1 MHAILTLISAGNKET
16 IRFKITLKIMS
27 FVRHALKERQQLH
40 NLSQAIMNSIND
52 YLEQVSHGIWSPLK
66 QSGEPINQS
75 PEPKLSVEWIWGGLN
90 KSIPHRV
97 NRSTGDQIV
106 QA

>member
-40 NLSQAIMNSIND
+40 NLSQAIMNSIKD
-52 YLEQVSHGIWSPLK
+52 YLEQVSRGIRSPLK
-66 QSGEPINQS
+66 QSG
-75 PEPKLSVEWIWGGLN
+75 GTN
-90 KSIPHRV
+90 KSIPRTEI
-97 NRSTGDQIV
+97 TGRMDP
-106 QA
+106 